1 MVNKMKNKSR
11 ISLSSLLS
19 KMLRFEGT
27 SMTLIITCYHHLLQ
41 SKGRLRALGTFHGQ
55 PVLQSLWSLCGQTLH
70 LKQPSMARSD
80 GHLLP
85 LYLYLDGCIN
95 QPLCSLVVILM
106 QSCMK
111 KPTLVSWPVNTTTP
125 TADSVF
131 HRLQPWTKSNSPVT
145 DCRYHKENAFNHE
158 LQR

>member
-1 MVNKMKNKSR
+1 MGNLYYNHCGVCVDK
-11 ISLSSLLS
+11 
-19 KMLRFEGT
+19 
-27 SMTLIITCYHHLLQ
+27 
-41 SKGRLRALGTFHGQ
+41 
-55 PVLQSLWSLCGQTLH
+55 LWI
-70 LKQPSMARSD
+70 LKQPAMARSD

-131 HRLQPWTKSNSPVT
+131 CRLQPWTKSNSPVT

-158 LQR
+158 LQRQNWGRDQMDVALPEGVSGLVK